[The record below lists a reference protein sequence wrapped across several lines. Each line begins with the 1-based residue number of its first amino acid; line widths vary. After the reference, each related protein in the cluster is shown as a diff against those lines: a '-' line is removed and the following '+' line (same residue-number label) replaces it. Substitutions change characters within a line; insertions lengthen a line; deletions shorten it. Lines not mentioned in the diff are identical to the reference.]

1 MAGDGHHCHRG
12 VDDWIAKEVQ
22 AELGLLAVP
31 LEQRSL
37 DYLGSRRWRV
47 RTDCSSIR
55 VGGPEHPRCNKEQT
69 RIRELIATGCA
80 LHSFLPADSVTLLTA
95 ITRDYISIA
104 NPALN
109 SSARPHCGIPPAVT
123 GRAGN
128 NFSCRRRRNLDGK
141 KERYSLT
148 NSTCDTRWRSQNLR
162 AFGYDGSRTKAA
174 TG

>member
-69 RIRELIATGCA
+69 RIRELIATCSA

-109 SSARPHCGIPPAVT
+109 SSARPHCGIPRPLPVALATISPAEGGET
-123 GRAGN
+123 SMA
-128 NFSCRRRRNLDGK
+128 K
-141 KERYSLT
+141 KK
-148 NSTCDTRWRSQNLR
+148 DTPLPIQL
-162 AFGYDGSRTKAA
+162 AIQ
-174 TG
+174 